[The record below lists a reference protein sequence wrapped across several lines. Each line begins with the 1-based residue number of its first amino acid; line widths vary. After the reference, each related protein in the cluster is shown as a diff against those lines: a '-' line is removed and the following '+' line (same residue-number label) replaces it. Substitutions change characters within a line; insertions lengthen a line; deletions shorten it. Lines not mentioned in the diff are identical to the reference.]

1 MCKTAIVTGGSRG
14 IGRAIC
20 VKLASQGINVVI
32 NYAGNEEAAKQT
44 QKLCGS
50 KARIFKA
57 DVSNFEEAQKLIEFA
72 GGLDILVNNAGI
84 TKDGLLARMSE
95 DDFDTVINVNL
106 KGAWN
111 MTKHASKIFTKQRSG
126 RIINITS
133 VVGLMGNAGQANYC
147 ASKAGVIGLT
157 KATARELAGRGITV
171 NAVAPGFIETDM
183 TDSLKDEMKQEV
195 LNNIPLK
202 SFGAPEDIA
211 NAVYFLASDEARY
224 ITGQVISVNGGMY
237 I

>member
-14 IGRAIC
+14 IGSAIC
-20 VKLASQGINVVI
+20 VKLAEQEIKVII
-32 NYAGNEEAAKQT
+32 NYAGNEEAAKET
-44 QKLCGS
+44 QKMCANS
-50 KARIFKA
+50 KIFKA
-57 DVSNFEEAQKLIEFA
+57 DVSNFEEAQKLVEFA
-72 GGLDILVNNAGI
+72 GGVDILVNNAGI
-84 TKDGLLARMSE
+84 TRDNLLLRMTE
-95 DDFDTVINVNL
+95 EEFDAVIDTNL

-111 MTKHASKIFTKQRSG
+111 MTKHASKILTKQRSG

-133 VVGLMGNAGQANYC
+133 VVGLMGSAGQSNYC
-147 ASKAGVIGLT
+147 ASKAGVIGMT

-183 TDSLKDEMKQEV
+183 TDVLKEEIKQEM
-195 LNNIPLK
+195 LKNIPLK
-202 SFGAPEDIA
+202 SFGIPEDIA
-211 NAVYFLASDEARY
+211 NAVCFLASDEARY